1 MIGRERLEMQ
11 ILNEE
16 AGENGS
22 VNFKSNRK
30 FLRSGY
36 LLNHELGEAK
46 ENGLVKNDE
55 QQNGDR

>member
-1 MIGRERLEMQ
+1 MQ
-11 ILNEE
+11 ILNEQ
-16 AGENGS
+16 AGENGA
-22 VNFKSNRK
+22 VNFKANRK

-36 LLNHELGEAK
+36 LLNQELGEAK